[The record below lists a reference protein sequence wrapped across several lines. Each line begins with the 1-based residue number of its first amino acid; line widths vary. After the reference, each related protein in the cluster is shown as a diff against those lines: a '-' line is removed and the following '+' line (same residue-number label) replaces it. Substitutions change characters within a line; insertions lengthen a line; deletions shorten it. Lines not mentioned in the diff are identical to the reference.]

1 MKLLSR
7 PFLGSECYQNVPES
21 ASRFHCGELSLTSAE
36 GSPFLLEVIQP
47 QQAQLPQPQ
56 FWAAPLY
63 LFSLPGDA
71 SFMVFS
77 FMGTLEDSQ
86 IY

>member
-1 MKLLSR
+1 MVKR
-7 PFLGSECYQNVPES
+7 RTTWECKAES
-21 ASRFHCGELSLTSAE
+21 TYSSPGEEPVAHE
-36 GSPFLLEVIQP
+36 GPLHQTA

>member
-1 MKLLSR
+1 M
-7 PFLGSECYQNVPES
+7 
-21 ASRFHCGELSLTSAE
+21 AHE
-36 GSPFLLEVIQP
+36 GPLHQTA

-77 FMGTLEDSQ
+77 FIGTLEDSQ